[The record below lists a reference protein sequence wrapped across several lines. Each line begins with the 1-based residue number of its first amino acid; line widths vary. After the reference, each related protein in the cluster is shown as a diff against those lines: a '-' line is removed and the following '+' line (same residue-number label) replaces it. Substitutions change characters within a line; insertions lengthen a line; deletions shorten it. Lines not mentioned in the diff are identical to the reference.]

1 MKKLFAMLL
10 TFSLLVAALCAP
22 GLAESKAVED
32 LVIGVVPKSLSHPY
46 YQEVQKGA
54 EKVEEEYG
62 CTILWT
68 GTTEESVDGQIAV
81 VEDLVAQEVDII
93 VIAVCDSAALKGAI
107 DDAIDEGVQV
117 WTFDIDAPDSERIG
131 CGTAC
136 NPEESGEA
144 IAHSLAASIGE
155 EGQVAIL
162 TGGLGQEVLNR
173 RVDAIRATLSAE
185 YPNVEIVAV
194 ESGEGDTE
202 KNISITENLL
212 QEYPDLKGIAGVS
225 TECVPAA
232 ASVVM
237 ETGSSVKVTG
247 VAMPSACAEY
257 VDAGIIDEIIL
268 WDPQAEVY
276 APIVAAINYYMDGTF
291 PQNGDEFGW
300 AGSIVIDEEDD
311 PTTFYVSSIIFDASN
326 IHDYD
331 F

>member
-237 ETGSSVKVTG
+237 EK
-247 VAMPSACAEY
+247 
-257 VDAGIIDEIIL
+257 
-268 WDPQAEVY
+268 
-276 APIVAAINYYMDGTF
+276 
-291 PQNGDEFGW
+291 
-300 AGSIVIDEEDD
+300 
-311 PTTFYVSSIIFDASN
+311 
-326 IHDYD
+326 
-331 F
+331 